1 MNKQLDYFDIAV
13 IGGGASGLAAAIEAK
28 RYGGESCRVAV
39 IEKNARLG
47 KKILVTGNGRCNL
60 GNKGENQ
67 PCRYY
72 GSCAELIIPLFDK
85 FEGSESFF
93 RSLGLICKEDSG
105 RLYPYSNHAASVLD
119 ALQFELQQLD
129 AVLFTDSE
137 VTSLK
142 PFNSYWKIIFN
153 NSIIVSKKIIV
164 ACGSKS
170 APSMGTDGSFYRTLK
185 KLGHSWNQLRPA
197 LCPILVDRK
206 QISCLKGLR
215 VRGKVSLCSSNNEI
229 VKSDIGEIQFTENA
243 LSGICVFNLAA
254 FVNEEDM
261 HINIDFL
268 PDLAESEVRD
278 LIWSIYMQRY
288 SWKVEDMLS
297 GIFQKKLCLSLIKE
311 SGILYELDIPVY
323 TLTNDDI
330 EKIVSV
336 IKSFRF
342 SVKGL
347 GNWNQS
353 QVTKGG
359 IKRSEIKDT
368 LESKVCSGLYFSGE
382 ILDIVGECGGYNLA
396 WAWCSGVCAAR
407 NAVDALKDGVK
418 S

>member
-1 MNKQLDYFDIAV
+1 
-13 IGGGASGLAAAIEAK
+13 
-28 RYGGESCRVAV
+28 
-39 IEKNARLG
+39 
-47 KKILVTGNGRCNL
+47 
-60 GNKGENQ
+60 
-67 PCRYY
+67 
-72 GSCAELIIPLFDK
+72 
-85 FEGSESFF
+85 
-93 RSLGLICKEDSG
+93 
-105 RLYPYSNHAASVLD
+105 
-119 ALQFELQQLD
+119 
-129 AVLFTDSE
+129 
-137 VTSLK
+137 
-142 PFNSYWKIIFN
+142 
-153 NSIIVSKKIIV
+153 
-164 ACGSKS
+164 
-170 APSMGTDGSFYRTLK
+170 
-185 KLGHSWNQLRPA
+185 
-197 LCPILVDRK
+197 
-206 QISCLKGLR
+206 
-215 VRGKVSLCSSNNEI
+215 
-229 VKSDIGEIQFTENA
+229 
-243 LSGICVFNLAA
+243 
-254 FVNEEDM
+254 
-261 HINIDFL
+261 
-268 PDLAESEVRD
+268 
-278 LIWSIYMQRY
+278 MQRY